1 MVGAGT
7 YGDAGSA
14 RFGKGEGD
22 GSANSLGGTADEDVF
37 AMEVGFTTVDRLI
50 SIAVQGL
57 SVVISW
63 DQDQSNVSER
73 AALSTLP
80 GPAKGL

>member
-14 RFGKGEGD
+14 RSGKGEGD
-22 GSANSLGGTADEDVF
+22 GSANSLGGPADEDVF
-37 AMEVGFTTVDRLI
+37 AMEVGFATVDCLV
-50 SIAVQGL
+50 SIAVQ
-57 SVVISW
+57 SSRVVISW
-63 DQDQSNVSER
+63 DQGQSYVSKT
-73 AALSTLP
+73 AAMSTLP